1 MLKRSLFPAW
11 KFYFLIFEAIFHL
24 SPDKYHGTGGWHETG
39 LIDAMALFLFH
50 DYGADIGDQIFV
62 GGAFAEQTA
71 QVMIVLAEEAR
82 AELAVGGKPDAGAM
96 AAERLGDRSDEAD
109 FTGSAVVE
117 AVLASGLAALV
128 GNLLERPARVNAPAD
143 LRGGDYQ
150 VTCPVTVGIE
160 RHEFDKTHDDAA
172 VAGEFGEGF
181 DFVVVEATDQD
192 GVHFGGCEAG
202 LLGGVDAVHNS

>member
-24 SPDKYHGTGGWHETG
+24 SPDKYHGTRGWHETG
-39 LIDAMALFLFH
+39 LIDAMALLLFH
-50 DYGADIGDQIFV
+50 DYGADISGQILV

-96 AAERLGDRSDEAD
+96 AAERLGDRGDEAD
-109 FTGSAVVE
+109 FTGCAVGE
-117 AVLASGLAALV
+117 ALFAGGLAALV
-128 GNLLERPARVNAPAD
+128 GDLFERPAGLDTPVD
-143 LRGGDYQ
+143 LCGGDYQ

-172 VAGEFGEGF
+172 IAGEFGKSF
-181 DFVVVEATDQD
+181 DFVIVEA
-192 GVHFGGCEAG
+192 A
-202 LLGGVDAVHNS
+202 